1 MKGGAMHL
9 PLPGNRFA
17 ILIVFM
23 IILVA
28 CQDNANSQSS
38 VTSGKNLP
46 EPEVIKIGSLDE
58 LMTLFEEL
66 NYTRKSWE
74 EGNREVPRITFD
86 RVRENWKK
94 TSKNMPVPL
103 KKQVFFRLM
112 APLVLMSNENILLE
126 RQLIIDSPLD
136 APELK
141 TLARKYK
148 ILSDSE
154 EALDETKRKA
164 LLDRIDILPP
174 SLVLAQAAE
183 ESGWGSSRFTIEGN
197 SFFGQW
203 DFSGNGMVPAQQR
216 KELGNYGL
224 ARFDTPL
231 DSVEG
236 YMLNIN
242 THNAYKKLR
251 DLRAKIRAKDKL
263 ITGHELAGTLD
274 KYSER
279 GQAYI
284 DGIRE
289 MIRYN
294 GLGPADEAYLS
305 NNRVIRLVGKNDK

>member
-1 MKGGAMHL
+1 MHFPRL
-9 PLPGNRFA
+9 GKRVVL
-17 ILIVFM
+17 LVTFM
-23 IILVA
+23 VSLVA
-28 CQDNANSQSS
+28 CQDNANSQSAI
-38 VTSGKNLP
+38 TSKKSLP
-46 EPEVIKIGSLDE
+46 EAEVIKIGSLDE

-66 NYTRKSWE
+66 DYTRKSWE
-74 EGNREVPRITFD
+74 AGSREVPRITFD
-86 RVRENWKK
+86 RVSENWKK
-94 TSKNMPVPL
+94 TSMNMPVPL

-126 RQLIIDSPLD
+126 RQQVIDSPLD
-136 APELK
+136 SAELIS
-141 TLARKYK
+141 LARKYK
-148 ILSDSE
+148 IIADTKESLSDK
-154 EALDETKRKA
+154 DRQA
-164 LLDRIDILPP
+164 LLARVDILPP

-183 ESGWGSSRFTIEGN
+183 ESGWGTSRFTSEGN

-224 ARFDTPL
+224 ARFDSPL

-251 DLRAKIRAKDKL
+251 DLRIKIRAKDKL

-305 NNRVIRLVGKNDK
+305 DNRVIRLVGKDEK

>member
-1 MKGGAMHL
+1 MNL
-9 PLPGNRFA
+9 PVISKRFA
-17 ILIVFM
+17 IVTVTFLVF
-23 IILVA
+23 LVA
-28 CQDNANSQSS
+28 CQDNANSNSS
-38 VTSGKNLP
+38 TATGGSQQAVET
-46 EPEVIKIGSLDE
+46 IKIGSTDE
-58 LMTLFEEL
+58 LMALFEEL

-86 RVRENWKK
+86 RVRENWKIS
-94 TSKNMPVPL
+94 SKKMPVPL

-126 RQLIIDSPLD
+126 RQLVISSNLD

-141 TLARKYK
+141 TLALKYK
-148 ILSDSE
+148 IISDADAS
-154 EALDETKRKA
+154 LDEKQRKE
-164 LLDRIDILPP
+164 LLARVDILPP

-203 DFSGNGMVPAQQR
+203 DFSGNGMTPSKQR

-231 DSVEG
+231 DSVKG

-251 DLRAKIRAKDKL
+251 DLRSQIRADDKL
-263 ITGHELAGTLD
+263 ITGNELAGTLD

-284 DGIRE
+284 DGLRE

-305 NNRVIRLVGKNDK
+305 NNRVIRLVGKDEE

>member
-1 MKGGAMHL
+1 MNL
-9 PLPGNRFA
+9 PFSTKKLA
-17 ILIVFM
+17 IIIVVFLTL
-23 IILVA
+23 LVA
-28 CQDNANSQSS
+28 CQDNANSKDTASKGASQQ
-38 VTSGKNLP
+38 K
-46 EPEVIKIGSLDE
+46 PEVIKIGSLDE
-58 LMTLFEEL
+58 LMALFEEL

-74 EGNREVPRITFD
+74 EGSREVPRITFD

-94 TSKNMPVPL
+94 TSNEIPVPL

-112 APLVLMSNENILLE
+112 APLVLTSNENILLD
-126 RQLIIDSPLD
+126 RQLIIDSKLE

-141 TLARKYK
+141 TLAVKYK
-148 ILSDSE
+148 VSSGSDAPLNESHRQE
-154 EALDETKRKA
+154 LLTKV
-164 LLDRIDILPP
+164 DILPP

-294 GLGPADEAYLS
+294 GLGPADEAYLA
-305 NNRVIRLVGKNDK
+305 NDRVLRLVGKD